1 MCKLLVNNYI
11 SDMLYFPLLLFLMV
25 INLGSC
31 LIRPKTATPTTL
43 TSFKGT
49 WIGKQSHD
57 SNRLFYKITFLPE
70 NRFRKVSLSVPS
82 WQVEESSGFLS
93 YLNENK
99 YSASTHDFILESLPM
114 QRDSLKLKLWS
125 GDRLPIILKPNLCP
139 LVEKTWELVLKK
151 LTTGD
156 TLRMEEAKRIDIR
169 FRVDNF
175 DIRSLRIAAG
185 LWGYYFVEG
194 DSVYIKPTCSEPA
207 LCFLNEGL
215 YLFRVSGDTLYLF
228 DREKEIFIFSRRLF

>member
-1 MCKLLVNNYI
+1 
-11 SDMLYFPLLLFLMV
+11 MV
-25 INLGSC
+25 TSLGSC
-31 LIRPKTATPTTL
+31 LIRPKTATLTTL

-49 WIGKQSHD
+49 WMGKQSHG
-57 SNRLFYKITFLPE
+57 SNKLFHKITFLPE
-70 NRFRKVSLSVPS
+70 NRFRKVSLSVPT

-93 YLNENK
+93 YLKENK

-125 GDRLPIILKPNLCP
+125 SDHLPILLKPNLCP
-139 LVEKTWELVLKK
+139 LVEKSWELVLKK

-156 TLRMEEAKRIDIR
+156 TLRMEEAKRFDIR

-194 DSVYIKPTCSEPA
+194 DSVYIKPACSDTA

-215 YLFRVSGDTLYLF
+215 YSFRVSGDTLYLF
-228 DREKEIFIFSRRLF
+228 DRKNEIFILSRRLY